1 LGWYLLSVI
10 SNLSILDKATT
21 IDTYIS
27 LTHPQI
33 IICTFEISD
42 RTKLS
47 YMIKMKTNEQLIL
60 EAANKVFKEKGYDGT
75 TVQDIADAANTT
87 KSMVNYY
94 FRSKENLF
102 GIVFKVQFLEFYE
115 GTISLLKSDL
125 PLYDK
130 IVNLVE
136 DDTEKI
142 LKFPLLPIFILNE
155 INRNPSMVFSLISN
169 LSSET
174 LGSLDKQISREVRN
188 GKIKKISA
196 IDLLTNVRSLT
207 VFPFLL
213 KGIQMK
219 SLKLTEEQM
228 NLKLKARKKMIVELV
243 WNSLKK

>member
-1 LGWYLLSVI
+1 
-10 SNLSILDKATT
+10 
-21 IDTYIS
+21 
-27 LTHPQI
+27 
-33 IICTFEISD
+33 
-42 RTKLS
+42 
-47 YMIKMKTNEQLIL
+47 MITNEQLIL

-94 FRSKENLF
+94 FRSKEKLF
-102 GIVFKVQFLEFYE
+102 SIVFKAQFLEFYE
-115 GTISLLKSDL
+115 GTIRLVKSDL

-155 INRNPSMVFSLISN
+155 INRNPSLVFSLIKNPSSDA
-169 LSSET
+169 LSA
-174 LGSLDKQISREVRN
+174 LDKQISREVRN

-213 KGIQMK
+213 KGIQMR
-219 SLKLTEEQM
+219 SLKLTEEQI
-228 NLKLKARKKMIVELV
+228 NVKLKARKKMIVDLV
-243 WNSLKK
+243 WSYIKK

>member
-1 LGWYLLSVI
+1 M
-10 SNLSILDKATT
+10 DK
-21 IDTYIS
+21 I
-27 LTHPQI
+27 
-33 IICTFEISD
+33 
-42 RTKLS
+42 
-47 YMIKMKTNEQLIL
+47 KTNEQLIL

-94 FRSKENLF
+94 FRSKEKLF
-102 GIVFKVQFLEFYE
+102 GIVFKAQFLEFYG
-115 GTISLLKSDL
+115 GTIGFIESDL

-155 INRNPSMVFSLISN
+155 INRNPSIVFSLISN
-169 LSSET
+169 LSSDA
-174 LGSLDKQISREVRN
+174 LSALDKQISREVRN

-196 IDLLTNVRSLT
+196 IDLITNVRSLT

-219 SLKLTEEQM
+219 SLSLTEAQM
-228 NLKLKARKKMIVELV
+228 NVRLKARKKMIVELI

>member
-1 LGWYLLSVI
+1 MV
-10 SNLSILDKATT
+10 
-21 IDTYIS
+21 
-27 LTHPQI
+27 
-33 IICTFEISD
+33 
-42 RTKLS
+42 
-47 YMIKMKTNEQLIL
+47 KMKTNEQLIL

-75 TVQDIADAANTT
+75 TVQDIADVANTT

-94 FRSKENLF
+94 FRSKEKLF
-102 GIVFKVQFLEFYE
+102 GIVFKAQFLEFYE
-115 GTISLLKSDL
+115 GTIRLVKSDL

-155 INRNPSMVFSLISN
+155 INRNPSIVFSLIRN
-169 LSSET
+169 LSSEA
-174 LGSLDKQISREVRN
+174 LGTLDKQISREVRN

-196 IDLLTNVRSLT
+196 VDLLTNVRSLT

-213 KGIQMK
+213 KRLQMK

-228 NLKLKARKKMIVELV
+228 NFKLKARKKMIVELV

>member
-1 LGWYLLSVI
+1 MM
-10 SNLSILDKATT
+10 TT
-21 IDTYIS
+21 
-27 LTHPQI
+27 
-33 IICTFEISD
+33 
-42 RTKLS
+42 
-47 YMIKMKTNEQLIL
+47 EQLIL
-60 EAANKVFKEKGYDGT
+60 EAATKVFKEKGYDGT

-94 FRSKENLF
+94 FRSKEKLF
-102 GIVFKVQFLEFYE
+102 GIVFKAQFLEFYE
-115 GTISLLKSDL
+115 GTIRLLKSDL

-130 IVNLVE
+130 IVNLVD

-142 LKFPLLPIFILNE
+142 IKFPLLPIFILNE

-174 LGSLDKQISREVRN
+174 LGALDKQISREVRN

-213 KGIQMK
+213 KGLQMK

-228 NLKLKARKKMIVELV
+228 NLNLKARKKMIVELV
-243 WNSLKK
+243 GTSLKK

>member
-1 LGWYLLSVI
+1 
-10 SNLSILDKATT
+10 
-21 IDTYIS
+21 
-27 LTHPQI
+27 
-33 IICTFEISD
+33 
-42 RTKLS
+42 
-47 YMIKMKTNEQLIL
+47 MKTNEQLIL

-94 FRSKENLF
+94 FRSKEKLF
-102 GIVFKVQFLEFYE
+102 GIVFKAQFLEFYE
-115 GTISLLKSDL
+115 GTIRLLKSDL

-174 LGSLDKQISREVRN
+174 LGALDKQISREVRN

-196 IDLLTNVRSLT
+196 MDLLTNVRSLT

-213 KGIQMK
+213 KSVQMK
-219 SLKLTEEQM
+219 SLNLTEEQF

-243 WNSLKK
+243 WTSLKK

>member
-1 LGWYLLSVI
+1 MVKMI
-10 SNLSILDKATT
+10 TT
-21 IDTYIS
+21 
-27 LTHPQI
+27 
-33 IICTFEISD
+33 
-42 RTKLS
+42 
-47 YMIKMKTNEQLIL
+47 EQLIL
-60 EAANKVFKEKGYDGT
+60 EAATKVFKEKGYDGS

-94 FRSKENLF
+94 FRSKEKLF

-115 GTISLLKSDL
+115 GTIRLLKSDL

-174 LGSLDKQISREVRN
+174 LGALDKQISREVRDGN
-188 GKIKKISA
+188 IKKISA
-196 IDLLTNVRSLT
+196 MDLLTNVRSLT

-213 KGIQMK
+213 KSVQMK
-219 SLKLTEEQM
+219 SLNLTEEQF

-243 WNSLKK
+243 WTSLKK

>member
-1 LGWYLLSVI
+1 M
-10 SNLSILDKATT
+10 
-21 IDTYIS
+21 
-27 LTHPQI
+27 
-33 IICTFEISD
+33 E
-42 RTKLS
+42 
-47 YMIKMKTNEQLIL
+47 KMKTNEQLIL
-60 EAANKVFKEKGYDGT
+60 EAANKVFKEKGYDGST
-75 TVQDIADAANTT
+75 IQDIADAANTT

-94 FRSKENLF
+94 FRSKEKLF

-115 GTISLLKSDL
+115 GTIRLLKSDL

-142 LKFPLLPIFILNE
+142 MKYPLLPIFILNE
-155 INRNPSMVFSLISN
+155 INRNPSIVFSLISN

-174 LGSLDKQISREVRN
+174 LGALDKQISKEVRN
-188 GKIKKISA
+188 GKIRKISA
-196 IDLLTNVRSLT
+196 IDLITNVRSLT

-219 SLKLTEEQM
+219 SLNLTEQQM
-228 NLKLKARKKMIVELV
+228 NVRLKARKKMIIELI

>member
-1 LGWYLLSVI
+1 M
-10 SNLSILDKATT
+10 
-21 IDTYIS
+21 
-27 LTHPQI
+27 
-33 IICTFEISD
+33 E
-42 RTKLS
+42 
-47 YMIKMKTNEQLIL
+47 KMKTNEQLIL

-94 FRSKENLF
+94 FRSKERLF

-115 GTISLLKSDL
+115 GTLRLLKSDL

-142 LKFPLLPIFILNE
+142 MKYPLLPIFILNE
-155 INRNPSMVFSLISN
+155 INRNPSIVFSLISN

-174 LGSLDKQISREVRN
+174 LGALDKQISKEVRN
-188 GKIKKISA
+188 GKIRKISA
-196 IDLLTNVRSLT
+196 IDLITNVRSLT

-219 SLKLTEEQM
+219 SLNLTEQQM
-228 NLKLKARKKMIVELV
+228 NVRLKARKKMIIELI

>member
-1 LGWYLLSVI
+1 M
-10 SNLSILDKATT
+10 
-21 IDTYIS
+21 
-27 LTHPQI
+27 
-33 IICTFEISD
+33 E
-42 RTKLS
+42 
-47 YMIKMKTNEQLIL
+47 KMKTNEQLIL
-60 EAANKVFKEKGYDGT
+60 EAANKVFKEKGYDGST
-75 TVQDIADAANTT
+75 IQDIADAANTT

-94 FRSKENLF
+94 FRSKERLF

-115 GTISLLKSDL
+115 GTLRLLKSDL

-142 LKFPLLPIFILNE
+142 MKFPLLPIFILNE
-155 INRNPSMVFSLISN
+155 INRNPSIVFSLISN

-174 LGSLDKQISREVRN
+174 LGALDKQISKEVRN
-188 GKIKKISA
+188 GKIRKISA
-196 IDLLTNVRSLT
+196 IDLITNIRSLT

-219 SLKLTEEQM
+219 SLNLTEQQM
-228 NLKLKARKKMIVELV
+228 NVRLKARKKMIIELI

>member
-1 LGWYLLSVI
+1 M
-10 SNLSILDKATT
+10 
-21 IDTYIS
+21 
-27 LTHPQI
+27 
-33 IICTFEISD
+33 E
-42 RTKLS
+42 
-47 YMIKMKTNEQLIL
+47 KMKTNEQLIL

-94 FRSKENLF
+94 FRSKEKLF

-115 GTISLLKSDL
+115 GTIRLLKSDL

-136 DDTEKI
+136 DDTKKI
-142 LKFPLLPIFILNE
+142 MKYPLLPIFILNE
-155 INRNPSMVFSLISN
+155 INRNPSIVFSLISN

-174 LGSLDKQISREVRN
+174 LGALDKQISKEVRN
-188 GKIKKISA
+188 GKIRKISA
-196 IDLLTNVRSLT
+196 IDLITNVRSLT

-219 SLKLTEEQM
+219 SLNLTEQQM
-228 NLKLKARKKMIVELV
+228 NVRLKARKKMIIELI

>member
-1 LGWYLLSVI
+1 M
-10 SNLSILDKATT
+10 
-21 IDTYIS
+21 
-27 LTHPQI
+27 
-33 IICTFEISD
+33 E
-42 RTKLS
+42 
-47 YMIKMKTNEQLIL
+47 KTNEQLIL

-94 FRSKENLF
+94 FRSKEKLF
-102 GIVFKVQFLEFYE
+102 GIVFKAQFLEFYE
-115 GTISLLKSDL
+115 GTIRLVKSDL

-155 INRNPSMVFSLISN
+155 INRNPSMVFSFISN

-174 LGSLDKQISREVRN
+174 LGALDKQISRDVRN

-213 KGIQMK
+213 KPLQMK

-228 NLKLKARKKMIVELV
+228 NFKLKARKKMIVELI
-243 WNSLKK
+243 WSTLKK

>member
-1 LGWYLLSVI
+1 
-10 SNLSILDKATT
+10 
-21 IDTYIS
+21 
-27 LTHPQI
+27 
-33 IICTFEISD
+33 
-42 RTKLS
+42 
-47 YMIKMKTNEQLIL
+47 MKTNEQLIL

-75 TVQDIADAANTT
+75 TMQDIADVANTT

-94 FRSKENLF
+94 FRSKEKLF
-102 GIVFKVQFLEFYE
+102 GIVFKAQFLEFYE
-115 GTISLLKSDL
+115 GTIRLLKSDL

-174 LGSLDKQISREVRN
+174 LGALDKQISREVRN

-196 IDLLTNVRSLT
+196 MDLLTNVRSLT

>member
-1 LGWYLLSVI
+1 MV
-10 SNLSILDKATT
+10 K
-21 IDTYIS
+21 
-27 LTHPQI
+27 
-33 IICTFEISD
+33 
-42 RTKLS
+42 
-47 YMIKMKTNEQLIL
+47 MITNEQLIL
-60 EAANKVFKEKGYDGT
+60 EAATKVFKEKGYDGS

-94 FRSKENLF
+94 FRSKEKLF

-115 GTISLLKSDL
+115 GTIRLLKSDL

-174 LGSLDKQISREVRN
+174 LGALDKQISREVRD

-196 IDLLTNVRSLT
+196 MDLLTNVRSLT

-213 KGIQMK
+213 KSVQMK
-219 SLKLTEEQM
+219 SLNLTEEQF

-243 WNSLKK
+243 WTSLKK

>member
-1 LGWYLLSVI
+1 MV
-10 SNLSILDKATT
+10 K
-21 IDTYIS
+21 
-27 LTHPQI
+27 
-33 IICTFEISD
+33 
-42 RTKLS
+42 
-47 YMIKMKTNEQLIL
+47 MITNEQLIL

-75 TVQDIADAANTT
+75 TMQDIADVANTT

-94 FRSKENLF
+94 FRSKEKLF
-102 GIVFKVQFLEFYE
+102 GIVFKAQFLEFYE
-115 GTISLLKSDL
+115 GTIRLVKSDL

-130 IVNLVE
+130 IVNIVE

-155 INRNPSMVFSLISN
+155 INRNPSIVFSLISN
-169 LSSET
+169 LSSEA
-174 LGSLDKQISREVRN
+174 LGTLDKQISREVRN

-196 IDLLTNVRSLT
+196 IDLLTIVRSLT

-228 NLKLKARKKMIVELV
+228 NFKLKARKKMIVELV

>member
-1 LGWYLLSVI
+1 
-10 SNLSILDKATT
+10 
-21 IDTYIS
+21 
-27 LTHPQI
+27 
-33 IICTFEISD
+33 
-42 RTKLS
+42 
-47 YMIKMKTNEQLIL
+47 MITNEQLIL

-94 FRSKENLF
+94 FRSKEKLF
-102 GIVFKVQFLEFYE
+102 GIVFKAQFLEFYE
-115 GTISLLKSDL
+115 GTIRLVKSDL

-155 INRNPSMVFSLISN
+155 INRNPSIVFSLISD
-169 LSSET
+169 LSSDT
-174 LGSLDKQISREVRN
+174 LSALDKQISREVRN

-196 IDLLTNVRSLT
+196 VDLLTNVRALV

-213 KGIQMK
+213 KPLQMK
-219 SLKLTEEQM
+219 SLNLTEEQM
-228 NLKLKARKKMIVELV
+228 NFKLKARKKMIVELI

>member
-1 LGWYLLSVI
+1 MI
-10 SNLSILDKATT
+10 
-21 IDTYIS
+21 
-27 LTHPQI
+27 
-33 IICTFEISD
+33 
-42 RTKLS
+42 TK
-47 YMIKMKTNEQLIL
+47 EQLIL

-75 TVQDIADAANTT
+75 TVQDIADEAKTT

-94 FRSKENLF
+94 FRSKEKLF
-102 GIVFKVQFLEFYE
+102 GIVFKAQFLEFYE
-115 GTISLLKSDL
+115 GTIRLVKSDL

-174 LGSLDKQISREVRN
+174 LGALDKQISREVRN

-196 IDLLTNVRSLT
+196 IDLLTIVRSLT

-228 NLKLKARKKMIVELV
+228 NLKLKSRKKMIVELV

>member
-1 LGWYLLSVI
+1 M
-10 SNLSILDKATT
+10 
-21 IDTYIS
+21 
-27 LTHPQI
+27 
-33 IICTFEISD
+33 E
-42 RTKLS
+42 
-47 YMIKMKTNEQLIL
+47 KMKTNEQLIL

-94 FRSKENLF
+94 FRSKEKLF

-115 GTISLLKSDL
+115 GTIRLLKSDL

-142 LKFPLLPIFILNE
+142 MKFPLLPIFILNE
-155 INRNPSMVFSLISN
+155 INRNPSIVFSLISN

-174 LGSLDKQISREVRN
+174 LGALDKQISKEVRN
-188 GKIKKISA
+188 GKIRKISA
-196 IDLLTNVRSLT
+196 IDLITNVRSLT

-219 SLKLTEEQM
+219 SLNLTEQQM
-228 NLKLKARKKMIVELV
+228 NARLKARKKMIIELI

>member
-1 LGWYLLSVI
+1 M
-10 SNLSILDKATT
+10 
-21 IDTYIS
+21 
-27 LTHPQI
+27 
-33 IICTFEISD
+33 E
-42 RTKLS
+42 
-47 YMIKMKTNEQLIL
+47 KMKTNEQLIL

-94 FRSKENLF
+94 FRSKEKLF

-115 GTISLLKSDL
+115 GTLRLLKSDL

-142 LKFPLLPIFILNE
+142 MKYPLLPIFILNE
-155 INRNPSMVFSLISN
+155 INRNPSIVFSLISN

-174 LGSLDKQISREVRN
+174 LGALDKQISKEVRN
-188 GKIKKISA
+188 GKIRKISA
-196 IDLLTNVRSLT
+196 IDLITNVRSLT

-219 SLKLTEEQM
+219 SLNLTEQQM
-228 NLKLKARKKMIVELV
+228 NVRLKARKKMIIELI

>member
-1 LGWYLLSVI
+1 MV
-10 SNLSILDKATT
+10 K
-21 IDTYIS
+21 
-27 LTHPQI
+27 
-33 IICTFEISD
+33 
-42 RTKLS
+42 
-47 YMIKMKTNEQLIL
+47 MITNEQLIL
-60 EAANKVFKEKGYDGT
+60 EAATKVFKEKGYDGS

-94 FRSKENLF
+94 FRSKEKLF

-115 GTISLLKSDL
+115 GTIRLLKSDL

-155 INRNPSMVFSLISN
+155 INRNPSMVFSFISN

-174 LGSLDKQISREVRN
+174 LGALDKQISRDVRN

-196 IDLLTNVRSLT
+196 MDLLTNVRSLT

-213 KGIQMK
+213 KSVQMK
-219 SLKLTEEQM
+219 SLNLTEEQF

-243 WNSLKK
+243 WTSLKK

>member
-1 LGWYLLSVI
+1 MVKMI
-10 SNLSILDKATT
+10 TT
-21 IDTYIS
+21 E
-27 LTHPQI
+27 H
-33 IICTFEISD
+33 
-42 RTKLS
+42 
-47 YMIKMKTNEQLIL
+47 LIL
-60 EAANKVFKEKGYDGT
+60 EAATKIFKEKGYDGT

-94 FRSKENLF
+94 FRSKEKLF
-102 GIVFKVQFLEFYE
+102 GIVFKTQFLEFYE
-115 GTISLLKSDL
+115 GTIRLLKSDL

-174 LGSLDKQISREVRN
+174 LGALDKQISREVRN

-196 IDLLTNVRSLT
+196 MDLLTNVRSLT

-213 KGIQMK
+213 KSVQMK
-219 SLKLTEEQM
+219 SLNLTEEQF

-243 WNSLKK
+243 WTSLKK

>member
-1 LGWYLLSVI
+1 MVKMI
-10 SNLSILDKATT
+10 TT
-21 IDTYIS
+21 E
-27 LTHPQI
+27 H
-33 IICTFEISD
+33 
-42 RTKLS
+42 
-47 YMIKMKTNEQLIL
+47 LIL
-60 EAANKVFKEKGYDGT
+60 EAATKIFKEKGYDGT

-94 FRSKENLF
+94 FRSKEKLF
-102 GIVFKVQFLEFYE
+102 GIVFKAQFLEFYE
-115 GTISLLKSDL
+115 GTIRLLKSDL

-174 LGSLDKQISREVRN
+174 LDALDKQISREVRN

-196 IDLLTNVRSLT
+196 MDLLTNVRSLT

-213 KGIQMK
+213 KGVQMK

-243 WNSLKK
+243 WTSLKK

>member
-1 LGWYLLSVI
+1 MG
-10 SNLSILDKATT
+10 
-21 IDTYIS
+21 
-27 LTHPQI
+27 
-33 IICTFEISD
+33 
-42 RTKLS
+42 
-47 YMIKMKTNEQLIL
+47 KMKTNEQLIL
-60 EAANKVFKEKGYDGT
+60 EAATKVFKEKGYDGT

-94 FRSKENLF
+94 FRSKEKLF
-102 GIVFKVQFLEFYE
+102 GIVFKAQFLEFYE
-115 GTISLLKSDL
+115 GTIRLIKSDL

-174 LGSLDKQISREVRN
+174 LSALDKQISREVRN

-196 IDLLTNVRSLT
+196 MDLLTNVRSLT

-213 KGIQMK
+213 KSVQMK

-228 NLKLKARKKMIVELV
+228 NFKLKARKKMIVELV
-243 WNSLKK
+243 WTSLKK